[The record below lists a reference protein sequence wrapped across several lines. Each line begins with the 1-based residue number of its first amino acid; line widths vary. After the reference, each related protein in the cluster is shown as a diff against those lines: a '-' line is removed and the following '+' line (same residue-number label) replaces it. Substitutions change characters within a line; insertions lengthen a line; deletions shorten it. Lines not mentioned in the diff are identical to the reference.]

1 MVELGGEA
9 CRRGMEGCTSTLP
22 GCCTALAL
30 GIEHRT
36 SPCRH
41 YGVIR
46 WVTPQGE
53 GCSAIEWRGSCQR
66 PTGKA
71 QSAKGR
77 SAQHSPGHCTAL
89 ASGSNTAQLPR
100 GRSSTRDGE
109 NGKVILWRPQL
120 QRHKGATCEAAE
132 DQLSAV

>member
-1 MVELGGEA
+1 MEAEL
-9 CRRGMEGCTSTLP
+9 P
-22 GCCTALAL
+22 
-30 GIEHRT
+30 
-36 SPCRH
+36 P
-41 YGVIR
+41 
-46 WVTPQGE
+46 
-53 GCSAIEWRGSCQR
+53 R